1 MRKITINS
9 TLTKTYKTVANL
21 EKALEKLNLP
31 EIGFTYLE
39 CYTYDGRV
47 TAVFTNVT
55 SGGNDRHMYLA
66 HILSNGFKV
75 VG

>member
-1 MRKITINS
+1 MKKLTIDS
-9 TLTKTYKTVANL
+9 KYTKTYKTVANL

-31 EIGFTYLE
+31 SSLRYLE
-39 CYTYDGRV
+39 CYTEDGRV

-55 SGGNDRHMYLA
+55 ASDNAMYLA
-66 HILSNGFKV
+66 HIAHNGFKV